1 MIAPL
6 LFSELIKRNRIKPD
20 AIIVQKIDEIDFPLK
35 HIKFIKKDINNL
47 IFNSFTNIV
56 ERQKKLAN
64 NEQDLYNNFNTE
76 YNIQIELNS
85 NKFEILVKKN
95 KKDCINNV
103 FQREKISFDENVLTD
118 DFIEIINKYYILT
131 SLTIALSL
139 YETDLFIQ
147 KNKLQYNLNSRFIA
161 DEILSFWSNSFKT
174 DFCYFNPKDVYT
186 DKIFEEREIEYCLLQ
201 FYYNF
206 FKKELLDISFLDL
219 EKFNVINS
227 IINDK
232 SNTKWY
238 VIFGTTIL
246 DKINDNFKNK
256 DETIFDGL
264 KRIKELNYRLI
275 EKIFDDIIN

>member
-47 IFNSFTNIV
+47 MFNSFTNIV